1 MARIGKIVDM
11 PKALEERDAPTVT
24 LWNRVEGSP
33 RTKNFERALRA
44 EVRDALWMLTRQWQT
59 AEFKGEDGGSPILVK
74 MQAEIAQLS
83 RFRAGN
89 AAAVPLDTAMPLE
102 SQVEAQE
109 LALDVGG
116 DKLGLD
122 IRLAMGRRWLQ
133 LLAQLPSAA
142 ALRTLFLGRYAFDLP
157 DRSRRDQAGICAH
170 PSAQQSFAAVA
181 GRAIDGYEL
190 YRNLVDGTGFD
201 VPNLTQ
207 QQSDELSNAQLA
219 RGFVDWIRGVF
230 LLPPEGGNPAW
241 DASRFEYRFGCAAM
255 TDAGEK
261 KLVAEEYASGSVDWP
276 VFDVNPGA
284 AALGATEVSSG
295 FACTTLP
302 TPVTFP
308 GMPNPRWWTMEDGRT
323 NFGAIR
329 PDTTDLAKLLFIE
342 FGLLFSNDWFLA
354 PLTTRAGSLVTVK
367 GLMVTDSF
375 GERVWSEPV
384 DAAAPD
390 ERSRFSLFTLAAN
403 PGGAPDP
410 TLLVGAAAPK
420 VQESAPFEAVML
432 MRDEMANM
440 VWAIEKT
447 VPAPEGRGVSGADA
461 GRETRAFHQS
471 FVPPPAPGAPNVA
484 RDEARIR
491 YDLMTE
497 VPENWIPFVAAPD
510 GRLQRATMLRMLSPQ
525 DMDKIRPCTSI
536 MRPGLGPAGGGGFF
550 VPQEEIPRA
559 GAYVTRSFQ
568 RTRWIDGRVL
578 VWIGARKQTGRGE
591 GWSGLSFDRI
601 VPKDNG
607 SS

>member
-1 MARIGKIVDM
+1 MDRIGQIVDM

-24 LWNRVEGSP
+24 LWNRVEGNP
-33 RTKNFERALRA
+33 RTKNFERALRV

-59 AEFKGEDGGSPILVK
+59 AEFRGEDGGSPILVK
-74 MQAEIAQLS
+74 MQAEIAQMS

-89 AAAVPLDTAMPLE
+89 VAAVPLDEAMPLE
-102 SQVEAQE
+102 TQVEAQQ
-109 LALDVGG
+109 LTLDVGTN
-116 DKLGLD
+116 KVGLD

-142 ALRTLFLGRYAFDLP
+142 ALKALFFERYTFDVP
-157 DRSRRDQAGICAH
+157 DRSHRDQAGICAH
-170 PSAQQSFAAVA
+170 PNAQQSFAAVA
-181 GRAIDGYEL
+181 GRAIDGYQL

-207 QQSDELSNAQLA
+207 PQSDELSNAQLA
-219 RGFVDWIRGVF
+219 RGFVDWIRSVF
-230 LLPPEGGNPAW
+230 LLPPEGDNPAW
-241 DASRFEYRFGCAAM
+241 DASRFEYRFGCSAM

-284 AALGATEVSSG
+284 AAMGATGASSSIVR
-295 FACTTLP
+295 TTLP

-342 FGLLFSNDWFLA
+342 FGLLFSNDWFLT

-367 GLMVTDSF
+367 GLMVTDAF
-375 GERVWSEPV
+375 GERVWIEPV
-384 DAAAPD
+384 DAASAD
-390 ERSRFSLFTLAAN
+390 ERSRFSLFTLSMKQ
-403 PGGAPDP
+403 GGAPDP
-410 TLLVGAAAPK
+410 TVLVGAAAPK

-432 MRDEMANM
+432 VRDEMANM

-447 VPAPEGRGVSGADA
+447 VPAPEGRGASGADA

-471 FVPPPAPGAPNVA
+471 FVPLAAPAPPNAA

-497 VPENWIPFVAAPD
+497 VPEHWIPFVAAPD

-525 DMDKIRPCTSI
+525 DMDKIRPRTSLL
-536 MRPGLGPAGGGGFF
+536 RPALAPGSGGFF
-550 VPQEEIPRA
+550 VPQEEVPRA

-568 RTRWIDGRVL
+568 RTRWTDGRVV

-601 VPKDNG
+601 VPKNNG
-607 SS
+607 ES

>member
-1 MARIGKIVDM
+1 M

-74 MQAEIAQLS
+74 TLAEIAQLS

-89 AAAVPLDTAMPLE
+89 AAAVPLDQATPLE
-102 SQVEAQE
+102 TQVEAQQ
-109 LALDVGG
+109 LVLDIGA
-116 DKLGLD
+116 DKVGLD
-122 IRLAMGRRWLQ
+122 IRLAIGRRWLQ
-133 LLAQLPSAA
+133 LLAPLPSAA
-142 ALRTLFLGRYAFDLP
+142 TLRTLFFDRYTFDLP
-157 DRSRRDQAGICAH
+157 DRSQRDQAGVCAH
-170 PSAQQSFAAVA
+170 PNAQQSFAAVA
-181 GRAIDGYEL
+181 GRAIDGYAL

-207 QQSDELSNAQLA
+207 SQSDDLSNAQLA

-230 LLPPEGGNPAW
+230 LLPPQEGDNPAW
-241 DASRFEYRFGCAAM
+241 DASRFEYRFDCSAM

-261 KLVAEEYASGSVDWP
+261 KLVAEEYSSGSVDWP
-276 VFDVNPGA
+276 VFDVNPALATLGA
-284 AALGATEVSSG
+284 AGASSRLVR
-295 FACTTLP
+295 TTLP

-342 FGLLFSNDWFLA
+342 FGLLFSNDWFLT

-367 GLMVTDSF
+367 GLMVTDTF
-375 GERVWSEPV
+375 GERVWIEPV

-390 ERSRFSLFTLAAN
+390 ERSRFSLFTLSMKQ
-403 PGGAPDP
+403 GGAPDP
-410 TLLVGAAAPK
+410 TLPVGAAAPK

-432 MRDEMANM
+432 VRDEMANM

-447 VPAPEGRGVSGADA
+447 VPAPEGRGASGADS

-471 FVPPPAPGAPNVA
+471 FVPPPVPGPPNAA

-497 VPENWIPFVAAPD
+497 VPEHWIPFVAAPD
-510 GRLQRATMLRMLSPQ
+510 GRLQRATMLRILSPQ
-525 DMDKIRPCTSI
+525 DMDKIRPRTSLL
-536 MRPGLGPAGGGGFF
+536 RPSLAPGSGGFF
-550 VPQEEIPRA
+550 VPQEEVPRA

-568 RTRWIDGRVL
+568 RTRWTDGRVL

-607 SS
+607 QS